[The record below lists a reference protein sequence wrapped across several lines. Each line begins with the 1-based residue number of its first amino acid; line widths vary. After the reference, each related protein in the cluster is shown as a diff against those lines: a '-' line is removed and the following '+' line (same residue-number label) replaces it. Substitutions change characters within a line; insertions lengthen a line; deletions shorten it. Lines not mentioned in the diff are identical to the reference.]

1 MNQTNTDTQIKDKL
15 KGYFTLSSLPFLF
28 LAIYY
33 FMKKEKRN
41 NVESILLL
49 FFVIIFI
56 VNFISIINFLRKE

>member
-1 MNQTNTDTQIKDKL
+1 MNQTNITVRDKL

-33 FMKKEKRN
+33 FMKKQNRN

-49 FFVIIFI
+49 FFVIMFV
-56 VNFISIINFLRKE
+56 VNLISIIKFLRID